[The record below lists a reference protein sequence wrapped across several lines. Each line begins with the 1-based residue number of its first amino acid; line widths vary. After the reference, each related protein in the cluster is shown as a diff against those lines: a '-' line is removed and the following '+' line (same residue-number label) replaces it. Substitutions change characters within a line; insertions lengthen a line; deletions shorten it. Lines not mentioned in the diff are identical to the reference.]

1 MSGHRRVKDIDYD
14 EEDLYDEVNEDD
26 AEPDTQA
33 ELTPED
39 QANFATL
46 TPVVRA
52 ELDEAGLQASD
63 REIQDALWNYYWDVG
78 KSVGYLRGLRGEKV
92 NGGGGAKKEKVKS
105 KFEEV
110 EEERARKA
118 AGGWTFAGL
127 DLGQPESWFHDV
139 TWSHVPEAIV
149 GDLIIPTKR
158 RPSMLGGSSKLAK
171 LAEERKRKVEAAKVA
186 ATASSFDHLTLD
198 GTHEQ
203 SKGRSPDT
211 QPAAKTRKY
220 PARRKEPSPPPKL
233 PEPEPEQEVKE
244 ALPDLR
250 APPTAFG
257 HTLSRSSRNPD
268 QRQTLQVHNVLG
280 SSTSPDAFS
289 GPSPDDIVTRA
300 QGASRSLNNT
310 KSKPQKS
317 TANGV
322 NGLPKSVDA
331 LHLNGTSAEQSP
343 VQPKVKSKNMDV
355 TKIWTETA
363 ATRRPVAA
371 FVVIGHVD
379 HGKSTLMGRLL
390 LDTGAVHQR
399 DIDRYRKE
407 ATEQG
412 KASFALAWVM
422 DTSAD
427 ERERGV
433 TVDIAQHH
441 FSTDTADFTILD
453 APGHRDFVPNMIG
466 GASMADIGVLVV
478 DANQLES
485 GLKGQTREHVLLA
498 RAVGLERIVVAVN
511 KMDGAVPAWDQH
523 LFRSVSEEVRKL
535 LTETGFDRDNIK
547 LVPCSGLNGDNV
559 ATPPAASGPTAWV
572 TQSSQTLISALEDFA
587 GSTATSSES
596 LNNHL
601 RLQVTDIFHAS
612 SQHPISVSGRISAG
626 TVQIG
631 ETITI
636 MPSSE
641 LASIKAIDVADSP
654 VEYAIAGQL
663 VTLHLT
669 ADDIEQLERNIRIG
683 DMLCS
688 SSSPIEVVSDFTT
701 TLLSYQPLLPG
712 PVEVHIGR
720 LQLPGRITSLLELVD
735 AAGGTVK
742 RKPRIVKAGLRAKVK
757 VTVDRA
763 LPGDEGDR
771 VVIRA
776 DGETLGSGT
785 ISKLGERWVGAAS
798 GS

>member
-14 EEDLYDEVNEDD
+14 EEDLYDEVDDEDTGAD
-26 AEPDTQA
+26 APPD
-33 ELTPED
+33 LTPED

-92 NGGGGAKKEKVKS
+92 NGGGEAKKAKMKS
-105 KFEEV
+105 KFEEA

-118 AGGWTFAGL
+118 GGGL
-127 DLGQPESWFHDV
+127 NLGRPGSWFRDV

-149 GDLIIPTKR
+149 GDLI
-158 RPSMLGGSSKLAK
+158 PSMGARSRMLGGSSKLAK
-171 LAEERKRKVEAAKVA
+171 LAEERKRKAEAAKVA
-186 ATASSFDHLTLD
+186 ATASSLDHLTLD
-198 GTHEQ
+198 GTHER
-203 SKGRSPDT
+203 SKGRPPDT

-220 PARRKEPSPPPKL
+220 PARRKESSPPPKL

-257 HTLSRSSRNPD
+257 HTLSKSYRNTD
-268 QRQTLQVHNVLG
+268 QRQTLQVHNILG

-289 GPSPDDIVTRA
+289 GPSPDDVVTRA
-300 QGASRSLNNT
+300 QGASRSST
-310 KSKPQKS
+310 KSKPQKG
-317 TANGV
+317 TPNGV
-322 NGLPKSVDA
+322 NGLHKSVDA
-331 LHLNGTSAEQSP
+331 LHLNGTSTD
-343 VQPKVKSKNMDV
+343 QPPTQLKVKSKNMDV
-355 TKIWTETA
+355 PKIWAETA
-363 ATRRPVAA
+363 TTRRPAAA
-371 FVVIGHVD
+371 FVVVGHVD

-390 LDTGAVHQR
+390 LDTRAVHQR

-407 ATEQG
+407 AAEQG

-433 TVDIAQHH
+433 TVDIAQHY

-466 GASMADIGVLVV
+466 GASMADLGLLVV

-485 GLKGQTREHVLLA
+485 GLRGQTREHVLLA
-498 RAVGLERIVVAVN
+498 RAVGLQKIVVAVN

-523 LFRSVSEEVRKL
+523 LFRSVSEEVCKL
-535 LTETGFDRDNIK
+535 LTDTGFDRDNIK

-559 ATPPAASGPTAWV
+559 ATPPASNGPSAWV
-572 TQSSQTLISALEDFA
+572 SQSSQTLISALEDFA
-587 GSTATSSES
+587 TSIVTSSES
-596 LNNHL
+596 LSKPL
-601 RLQVTDIFHAS
+601 RLQITDIFHAS
-612 SQHPISVSGRISAG
+612 SQHPISSSGRMGAG
-626 TVQIG
+626 SVQIG

-636 MPSSE
+636 MPSGE
-641 LASIKAIDVADSP
+641 TATVKAIDVADSP
-654 VEYAIAGQL
+654 VEYAVAGQL

-669 ADDIEQLERNIRIG
+669 ADDVEQLERNVRIG

-688 SSSPIEVVSDFTT
+688 STSPTEVVSDFTAA
-701 TLLSYQPLLPG
+701 LLSYQALLPG

-720 LQLPGRITSLLELVD
+720 LQLPGRIASLLELVD
-735 AAGGTVK
+735 AEGGTVK
-742 RKPRIVKAGLRAKVK
+742 KKPRIVKAGLRAKVK

-763 LPGDEGDR
+763 LPGDVGDR

-776 DGETLGSGT
+776 DGDTLGSG
-785 ISKLGERWVGAAS
+785 SLSGLG
-798 GS
+798 

>member
-14 EEDLYDEVNEDD
+14 EEDLYDEVDEDD

-33 ELTPED
+33 DLTPED

-92 NGGGGAKKEKVKS
+92 NGSGVAKKEKVKS
-105 KFEEV
+105 KFEEA

-118 AGGWTFAGL
+118 GGAWNARWIEENGTSQAPTDWCKGWTSTSL
-127 DLGQPESWFHDV
+127 DLGRPESWFRDV
-139 TWSHVPEAIV
+139 TWSHIPEAIV
-149 GDLIIPTKR
+149 GDLMPPMYR
-158 RPSMLGGSSKLAK
+158 QPRFLGGSSKLAK
-171 LAEERKRKVEAAKVA
+171 LAEERKRKAEAAKVA
-186 ATASSFDHLTLD
+186 ASASSLDHLTLD

-203 SKGRSPDT
+203 SKGRPPDT

-220 PARRKEPSPPPKL
+220 PARRKESSPPPRQ
-233 PEPEPEQEVKE
+233 PEPEPVEQVKE
-244 ALPDLR
+244 VLPDLR

-257 HTLSRSSRNPD
+257 HTLSKSSRNTD
-268 QRQTLQVHNVLG
+268 QRQTLQVRNILG

-289 GPSPDDIVTRA
+289 GPSPDDVVTRA
-300 QGASRSLNNT
+300 QGASRSST

-317 TANGV
+317 TPDGV
-322 NGLPKSVDA
+322 NGLHRSVDA
-331 LHLNGTSAEQSP
+331 LHLNGTSTEQP
-343 VQPKVKSKNMDV
+343 AAQPKVKSKNIDV
-355 TKIWTETA
+355 PTVWAETT
-363 ATRRPVAA
+363 ATRRPSAA

-407 ATEQG
+407 AAEQG

-433 TVDIAQHH
+433 TVDIAQHY
-441 FSTDTADFTILD
+441 FGTDTADFTILD

-466 GASMADIGVLVV
+466 GASMADLGVLVV

-498 RAVGLERIVVAVN
+498 RAVGLERVVVAVN
-511 KMDGAVPAWDQH
+511 KMDGAVPSWDQH
-523 LFRSVSEEVRKL
+523 LFRSVSEEVCKL
-535 LTETGFDRDNIK
+535 LTDTGFDRDNIK
-547 LVPCSGLNGDNV
+547 VVPCSGLNGENV
-559 ATPPAASGPTAWV
+559 ATAPAADGPTAWV
-572 TQSSQTLISALEDFA
+572 ARSSQTLIAALDNFA
-587 GSTATSSES
+587 ASTTTPSE
-596 LNNHL
+596 LL
-601 RLQVTDIFHAS
+601 KKPIRLQITDIFHAS
-612 SQHPISVSGRISAG
+612 SQYPISISGRISAG

-631 ETITI
+631 ETIII

-641 LASIKAIDVADSP
+641 SASIKAIDVADSH
-654 VEYAIAGQL
+654 VEYA
-663 VTLHLT
+663 
-669 ADDIEQLERNIRIG
+669 
-683 DMLCS
+683 
-688 SSSPIEVVSDFTT
+688 
-701 TLLSYQPLLPG
+701 
-712 PVEVHIGR
+712 
-720 LQLPGRITSLLELVD
+720 
-735 AAGGTVK
+735 
-742 RKPRIVKAGLRAKVK
+742 
-757 VTVDRA
+757 
-763 LPGDEGDR
+763 
-771 VVIRA
+771 
-776 DGETLGSGT
+776 
-785 ISKLGERWVGAAS
+785 
-798 GS
+798 